1 MEYRED
7 STIIEGVWKNGMIMP
22 ETECVLV
29 QQKGDL
35 NYKGQL
41 SHGKYDGYGVLK
53 HLDGT

>member
-1 MEYRED
+1 
-7 STIIEGVWKNGMIMP
+7 MIMP